1 MDVEKLEESVIDQL
15 DSLIRFREAQAK
27 SNPEDANL
35 LFELGRAYLTKSLL
49 WDKSKSHNEETCFQK
64 AIDNFEKAQ
73 QECKKSET
81 EYQLYKDFA
90 EKVKDLDELD

>member
-1 MDVEKLEESVIDQL
+1 MEVEQPVIDQL
-15 DSLIRFREAQAK
+15 DLLIRFREAQVK

-35 LFELGRAYLTKSLL
+35 LFELGRAYLTKALL
-49 WDKSKSHNEETCFQK
+49 WDKSKFHNEETCFQK

-73 QECKKSET
+73 QECKKSGT

-90 EKVKDLDELD
+90 EKVKDLGELD